1 MKRSITVLGINDG
14 HDCGA
19 ALIRDGKVIAAV
31 QEERLSNIK
40 HHSGVP
46 ERSIKEVYKIA
57 KIHPSETD
65 AIAIVSLNRVYSP
78 LEEYPLKVKFFEKIA
93 PIFHGKRFT
102 KLYVS
107 ILHKFRS
114 IDHLMKIF
122 KELGI
127 ENKEVRFVE
136 HHLAHASSA
145 YRTCPW
151 GYDKDVLVMTADG
164 AGDGVSSTVNIAR
177 NGEIERIAWST
188 FYDSLGNA
196 YYSEIT
202 RYLGMKPWDH
212 EYKVMGLAPYGKPEY
227 CIDKMKKIIR
237 LNPKNPLEFQNTFGS
252 YLKSMQPKLYKLLK
266 DQRFDNIAAAC
277 QAYYEELMISWV
289 RTAIEKTNINK
300 VAFAGGNILNVK
312 ANMRILE
319 IEEVEDAFFYPACG
333 DDGTPVGAALQIYY
347 EICKEEGIKPEFHP
361 LEDLYYG
368 PEYNDEEIKE
378 TLKKEG
384 LLEKAEKYDEIEEI
398 VGDLLTK
405 GKIVARFNG
414 RVEWGPRAL
423 GNRSILADARDFKVV
438 KKLNTAIKQRDFWMP
453 FAPTILEERMEEYLA
468 NARPA
473 RYMILAFNTTEKRN
487 EIIAAIHPQ
496 DFTARPQTLNSW
508 NPKYRKILKEFE
520 KITGIGGILNTSFN
534 LHGYPIVGTP
544 ELALWTFKNS
554 GLEYLAITM
563 KVMEKI
569 SKSYKS

>member
-1 MKRSITVLGINDG
+1 LKNITILGINDG

-19 ALIRDGKVIAAV
+19 ALIRNGKVIAAI

-46 ERSIKEVYKIA
+46 EISIRKVFKIA
-57 KIHPSETD
+57 SIHPSDVD

-93 PIFHGKRFT
+93 PLFHGKTFA

-114 IDHLMKIF
+114 IKHLMKIF
-122 KELGI
+122 QELGI

-136 HHLAHASSA
+136 HHLAHASCA

-151 GYDKDVLVMTADG
+151 GYDEKVLVMTVDG
-164 AGDGVSSTVNIAR
+164 AGDGVSSTVNIAEK
-177 NGEIERIAWST
+177 GEIQRIAWST
-188 FYDSLGNA
+188 FYDSPGNA

-212 EYKVMGLAPYGKPEY
+212 EYKVMGLAPYGKADY
-227 CIDKMKKIIR
+227 CIDKMRKIIR
-237 LNPKNPLEFQNTFGS
+237 LNPKNPLEFQNIFGS
-252 YLKSMQPKLYKLLK
+252 YLKSMQPKLYRLLK
-266 DQRFDNIAAAC
+266 EQRFDNIAAAC
-277 QAYYEELMISWV
+277 QEYYEELMTSWV
-289 RTAIEKTNINK
+289 KAAIEKTGITK

-312 ANMRILE
+312 ANMRISE
-319 IEEVEDAFFYPACG
+319 MEEVEDAFFYPACG
-333 DDGTPVGAALQIYY
+333 DDGTPVGAALQVYY
-347 EICKEEGIKPEFHP
+347 EICKEEGIKPEYNP

-368 PEYNDEEIKE
+368 PEYSDEEIRE
-378 TLKKEG
+378 CLKKEG
-384 LLEKAEKYDEIEEI
+384 LIEKSEKYDGIEEV
-398 VGDLLTK
+398 VGELLTK

-423 GNRSILADARDFKVV
+423 GNRSILADPRDFRVV
-438 KKLNTAIKQRDFWMP
+438 RKLNSAIKQRDFWMP
-453 FAPTILEERMEEYLA
+453 FAPTILEERMNEYLV

-473 RYMILAFNTTEKRN
+473 RYMILAFNTTEKRD

-496 DFTARPQTLNSW
+496 DYTARPQTLNDW
-508 NPKYRKILKEFE
+508 NPSYRKVIERFE
-520 KITGIGGILNTSFN
+520 EETGVGGILNTSFN

-544 ELALWTFKNS
+544 ELAIWTFKNS
-554 GLEYLAITM
+554 GLEYLAIGNYLV
-563 KVMEKI
+563 KK
-569 SKSYKS
+569 